1 MGLMKSRIGILA
13 AVLVLGLFLMAGCS
27 GKTSEEQMAEDM
39 TKRIIKETTGKDV
52 DVKMQGGKIE
62 FKGQDFK
69 SEIAETTVWP
79 ADMFP
84 EVPPFPFAKIERVSK
99 GNEGGMQKFNIYY
112 KDLKGDGIN
121 QYAEMLKK
129 KGWQTDTMQTGDKG
143 GYLNAQ
149 KGKLAL
155 NFMFSLERKDGMLA
169 VYTTP
174 D

>member
-1 MGLMKSRIGILA
+1 MGINKRRIGIMA

-27 GKTSEEQMAEDM
+27 GKSSDEQMAEDM
-39 TKRIIKETTGKDV
+39 ARKMIKQTTGKDV
-52 DVKMQGGKIE
+52 DVRMQEGKIE
-62 FKGQDFK
+62 FKGKDFK

-129 KGWQTDTMQTGDKG
+129 KGWQTDIMQMGDKG

-149 KGKLAL
+149 KGKLGM
-155 NFMFSLERKDGMLA
+155 NFGFSLERKDGMLA
-169 VYTTP
+169 VYNTP
-174 D
+174 E

>member
-13 AVLVLGLFLMAGCS
+13 AVLVVALFLMAGCS

-39 TKRIIKETTGKDV
+39 TRKIIKETTGKDV

-112 KDLKGDGIN
+112 KDLKGDGVK
-121 QYAEMLKK
+121 QYAEILKK
-129 KGWQTDTMQTGDKG
+129 NGWQADVMQMGEKG

-149 KGKLAL
+149 KGKLGM

>member
-1 MGLMKSRIGILA
+1 MGLKKSRIVIMA

-27 GKTSEEQMAEDM
+27 GKSSNEQMAEDM
-39 TKRIIKETTGKDV
+39 TKRVIKETTGKDV

-69 SEIAETTVWP
+69 SEIAETAAWP
-79 ADMFP
+79 SDMFP

-99 GNEGGMQKFNIYY
+99 GNEGGMQKFNIYF
-112 KDLKGDGIN
+112 KDLKGDGVN

-129 KGWQTDTMQTGDKG
+129 NGWQTDIMQMGDKG

-149 KGKLAL
+149 KGKLGM
-155 NFMFSLERKDGMLA
+155 NFGFSLERKDGMLA

-174 D
+174 E